1 MKHIH
6 IEKHKNIYSPNDIK
20 APTKVGKTTKK
31 YLTENSY
38 DIVKIAR
45 HPNRP
50 NSLELINYITS
61 DFIQLHGDRGC
72 GDDPAIVGGIGKIEE
87 HSVVIIGQQKGRT
100 TAEKIKRNFGMPQPE
115 GYRKSLRIMR
125 LAERFNL
132 PLITLI
138 DTPGAYPG
146 IEAEERNQS
155 EAIGKNIMVMSE
167 LKIPSIA
174 IIIGEGGSGGA
185 LALGVSSR
193 VHMFENSVYSVISP
207 EGCASI
213 LLRDSSKASLISESL
228 KLTATSA
235 KYLGIIDSIL
245 KEPPGGNNNDHH
257 KAADILKKT
266 IDKDIKDLKL
276 LSPKELQENR
286 LKKYRNIGKHLV

>member
-1 MKHIH
+1 MKQIH
-6 IEKHKNIYSPNDIK
+6 IQNIQKKKSPSPEKKLPPPIEQ
-20 APTKVGKTTKK
+20 
-31 YLTENSY
+31 ENKSTY

-45 HPNRP
+45 HQGRP
-50 NSLELINYITS
+50 NSLEFIKKITN
-61 DFIQLHGDRGC
+61 DFVQLHGDRSC
-72 GDDPAIVGGIGKIEE
+72 RDDPAIVGGLATIDEI
-87 HSVVIIGQQKGRT
+87 SVVIIGQQKGRT

-115 GYRKSLRIMR
+115 GYRKALRLMK

-146 IEAEERNQS
+146 VEAEERSQS

-167 LKIPSIA
+167 LKIPSIT

-193 VHMFENSVYSVISP
+193 VHMFSNSIYSVISP

-213 LLRDSSKASLISESL
+213 LLRDASKAPLIAESL
-228 KLTATSA
+228 KLTANSA
-235 KYLGIIDSIL
+235 LSLGIIDSVL
-245 KEPPGGNNNDHH
+245 AEPDGGNH
-257 KAADILKKT
+257 KSHKQAAQVLKKT
-266 IDKDIKDLKL
+266 IIKDLETLKS
-276 LSPKELQENR
+276 LSPDAIRNER
-286 LKKYRNIGKHLV
+286 LNKYRTIGQIFV